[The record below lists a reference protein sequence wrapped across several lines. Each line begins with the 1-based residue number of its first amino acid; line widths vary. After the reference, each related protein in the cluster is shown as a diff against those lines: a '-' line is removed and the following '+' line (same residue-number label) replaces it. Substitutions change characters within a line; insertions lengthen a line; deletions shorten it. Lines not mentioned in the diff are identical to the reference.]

1 MRSNQIGLSVT
12 ARAECPPPAYS
23 SVAEPSREF
32 TYRGALAVHQ
42 NSGPVDPPADEHR
55 RANRRNQH
63 GAGLAGAVG
72 SEQAENMRRRNLER
86 EIVNGCKAAV
96 RLSHPEQFDGRSQRL
111 NDYTGS
117 VQKRT
122 AGGTPAPSVKTAPTL
137 R

>member
-1 MRSNQIGLSVT
+1 MRINTTAAQHAAAEWLAEDPHAAGIG
-12 ARAECPPPAYS
+12 
-23 SVAEPSREF
+23 
-32 TYRGALAVHQ
+32 G
-42 NSGPVDPPADEHR
+42 GDADHH
-55 RANRRNQH
+55 AD

-117 VQKRT
+117 AQKRT
-122 AGGTPAPSVKTAPTL
+122 AGVTPAPSVKAARRWRGRPLPTA
-137 R
+137 